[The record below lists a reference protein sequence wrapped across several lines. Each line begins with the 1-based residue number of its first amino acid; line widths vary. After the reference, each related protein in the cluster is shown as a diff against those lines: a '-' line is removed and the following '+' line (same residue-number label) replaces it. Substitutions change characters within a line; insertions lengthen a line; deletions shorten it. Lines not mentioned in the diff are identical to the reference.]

1 VTVVIFPIS
10 PRLQAIDFAKEQN
23 DPDLWED
30 LLTKAESSPNFIK
43 GLLMQAGGS
52 AIDPLKLIQRI
63 RNGLEIPG
71 LRDAL
76 IKILTD
82 YTVHTSLLEGCSRI
96 LDSDCSRIGSRLMK
110 GQQGGFFQT
119 RQYIIGCY

>member
-1 VTVVIFPIS
+1 
-10 PRLQAIDFAKEQN
+10 
-23 DPDLWED
+23 
-30 LLTKAESSPNFIK
+30 
-43 GLLMQAGGS
+43 MQAGGS

-82 YTVHTSLLEGCSRI
+82 YTVQISLLEGCGRI
-96 LDSDCSRIGSRLMK
+96 LESDCSRIGAELMK
-110 GQQGGFFQT
+110 GQQNGFYQT
-119 RQYIIGCY
+119 RK

>member
-1 VTVVIFPIS
+1 MHS
-10 PRLQAIDFAKEQN
+10 
-23 DPDLWED
+23 
-30 LLTKAESSPNFIK
+30 
-43 GLLMQAGGS
+43 GGS

-82 YTVHTSLLEGCSRI
+82 FTVQISLLEGCGRI
-96 LDSDCSRIGSRLMK
+96 LESDCARIGEKLMN
-110 GQQGGFFQT
+110 GQQSGFYQT
-119 RQYIIGCY
+119 RESS